1 MELPEVH
8 YARSGDLAIAYQVV
22 GDGPLDVVFARGF
35 AGDLVST
42 WEQPL
47 LVRQIEGF
55 ASFARVVLFDKRGT
69 GLSDR
74 VRDVSTLEARMDD
87 IRAVVDDVGSEQVV
101 LWTGQE
107 GARLT
112 SLFAATYPE
121 RTTALGMHDP
131 TARGAPSLDY
141 PWADSEEDYRR
152 RMAEIRTGW
161 GTRPFLEQL
170 LREWVPN
177 RADDADF
184 RNWFVWHMR
193 RSLSPGAALGLYR
206 MMRDADVSDVL
217 PAVRVPTLIFSNR
230 GSDGPS
236 RYFAERISDAKI
248 VELPGVTRAYGW
260 ADDEA
265 HEVIVEEMRRFVTG
279 LSAARGSERVL
290 ATVLFVDVVGSTEMA
305 AAIGDRAWREMLDRF
320 HAVMRR
326 EVARFRGREIDTAG
340 DGFLASFDGPARAI
354 ECATAAIQ
362 ALRESGL
369 DIRAGVHTGECEV
382 QGTKLAGIA
391 VHIGARIMAL
401 AAAGEVLVSQTVKDL
416 VSGSGIAFEPRGTQT
431 LKGVP
436 EEWTIYAVAPRAV
449 ADPARIIRP

>member
-22 GDGPLDVVFARGF
+22 GDGPVDIVFARGF

-107 GARLT
+107 GARLA

-121 RTTALGMHDP
+121 RTAALGMHDP
-131 TARGAPSLDY
+131 TARGAPTPDY
-141 PWADSEEDYRR
+141 PWAESEEDYRR
-152 RMAEIRTGW
+152 RMTEIRNGW
-161 GTRPFLEQL
+161 GTRPFLEEL

-177 RADDADF
+177 RADDPAFAD
-184 RNWFVWHMR
+184 WFVWHMR

-206 MMRDADVSDVL
+206 MMREADVSDVL
-217 PAVRVPTLIFSNR
+217 PAVRVPTLIFPNH
-230 GSDGPS
+230 GLDGPS
-236 RYFAERISDAKI
+236 RFFAERIPDARI
-248 VELPGVTRAYGW
+248 VELPGATRAYGW
-260 ADDEA
+260 ADDDA
-265 HEVIVEEMRRFVTG
+265 HALIIEEMRRFVTE
-279 LSAARGSERVL
+279 LSVTRGSERVL

-305 AAIGDRAWREMLDRF
+305 AAMGDRAWRETLDRF

-354 ECATAAIQ
+354 ACAAAAIE
-362 ALRESGL
+362 ALAGAGL
-369 DIRAGVHTGECEV
+369 EIRAGVHTGECEV

-401 AAAGEVLVSQTVKDL
+401 AGSGEVLVSQTVKDL
-416 VSGSGIAFEPRGTQT
+416 VSGSGIAFEPHGSHT

-436 EEWTIYAVAPRAV
+436 DEWSLYSVSDASGAANRL
-449 ADPARIIRP
+449 